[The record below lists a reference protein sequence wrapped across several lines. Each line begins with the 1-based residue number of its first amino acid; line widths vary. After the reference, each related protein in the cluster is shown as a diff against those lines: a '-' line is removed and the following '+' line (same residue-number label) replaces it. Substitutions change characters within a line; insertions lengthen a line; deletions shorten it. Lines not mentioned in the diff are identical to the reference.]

1 MNGYFQ
7 LDIRDDGT
15 YLIAFPPTD
24 GGAPISISEVTRYL
38 NSIGIPDYDTKTLGD
53 AARAEEKTAVR
64 ITAPLGYEESG
75 AMDVDVSDDY
85 MSAIARFYPPS
96 LKGARLTKNDILATL
111 KKERIRFGV
120 DEEAI
125 ASFIK
130 NPQYCTDYIIARGE
144 PMVQSKNGSI
154 EYFFETQKNLA
165 PKLNEDGTV
174 DYHELNLISAVN
186 EGQLLA
192 RLTPPDPG
200 TPGTSV
206 RGEPVMPA
214 KVNDLKLKFGKN
226 VRISEDETEIYSMV
240 EGHAMLTNDTVFVS
254 DVYIVPAN
262 VDNSTGDVEYNGS
275 VEVKGNVNS
284 GFSVKAGGDIV
295 VEGLVEGATLKAK
308 GKIIVKLGVH
318 GMSNALLVAGSSIT
332 VKFVEN
338 AEMYSDESINAD
350 SIIHSN
356 ISAKYDVRVMGK
368 KGFIIGGM
376 VRAGRQ
382 IVTQTLGSDL
392 GALTKVEV
400 GINTK
405 KKKQLRDIEN
415 RLKSLEEEKN
425 KIEPTINGLGKKVA
439 EGLQLPDDK
448 LAFLKSV
455 AVAYQDIKKQM
466 YETETEYAE
475 LMEEFEIGENANIEV
490 IGDAYPGCNINI
502 SDAQKAL
509 TDKRSHCRMIKSG
522 VDVKIDI
529 L

>member
-15 YLIAFPPTD
+15 YLIAFPPAD
-24 GGAPISISEVTRYL
+24 GGAAISISEITRYL
-38 NSIGIPDYDTKTLGD
+38 DNIGLSDYDTKALND
-53 AARAEEKTAVR
+53 VAAAEEQTAVR
-64 ITAPLGYEESG
+64 ICQPLNYEEAGTLDIDFSE
-75 AMDVDVSDDY
+75 DY
-85 MSAIARFYPPS
+85 MQVIARFYPPS
-96 LKGARLTKNDILATL
+96 VKGARLSRNDIIEYL
-111 KKERIRFGV
+111 KKNRVKFGL

-125 ASFIK
+125 DSFIK
-130 NPQYCTDYIIARGE
+130 NPRYCTDYVVARGE
-144 PMVQSKNGSI
+144 PLVQSKNGSI
-154 EYFFETQKNLA
+154 EYFFETQKNLS

-174 DYHELNLISAVN
+174 NYHELNLISAVE

-200 TPGTSV
+200 APGTTV
-206 RGEPVMPA
+206 RGDAVLPA
-214 KVNDLKLKFGKN
+214 QTQQISLKFGKN
-226 VRISEDETEIYSMV
+226 VTINEDQTEIYSNV
-240 EGHAMLTNDTVFVS
+240 KGHAMLTNETVFVS
-254 DVYIVPAN
+254 DVYVVPAN
-262 VDNSTGDVEYNGS
+262 VDNSTGDVVYNGS

-318 GMSNALLVAGSSIT
+318 GMSSALLVAGSSIT

-356 ISAKYDVRVMGK
+356 ISARYDVRVMGK

-382 IVTQTLGSDL
+382 IVTQSLGSDL

-405 KKKQLRDIEN
+405 KKKQLRDLEN
-415 RLKSLEEEKN
+415 TLENLEAEKN
-425 KIEPTINGLGKKVA
+425 KIEPTISGLGMKVA
-439 EGLQLPDDK
+439 QGLQLPDDK
-448 LAFLKSV
+448 LMFLKSV

-466 YETETEYAE
+466 AEAEDEYDD

-490 IGDAYPGCNINI
+490 IGDAYPGCNIVV

-509 TDKRSHCRMIKSG
+509 TDKRSHCRFVKAG
-522 VDVKIDI
+522 VDVRVDVM
-529 L
+529 